1 MDTAMW
7 IVVVWLAPFWWGL
20 GLLVLSLLGDLVPG
34 RRRPVSHLFDRLEGR
49 EGRMKAGVS

>member
-34 RRRPVSHLFDRLEGR
+34 WRALVSRLFDRLEGL
-49 EGRMKAGVS
+49 EGRMEAGVS